1 LSWRA
6 VFAVL
11 AVATFAAA
19 LCVFLA
25 VPDMPPP
32 RKIAG
37 LRQQWAGT
45 ASVFR
50 SARFW
55 WIAPLVGIST
65 GSFMAI
71 QGLWS
76 VPWLM
81 EVDGYSRTVAAD
93 HLLLVGIVVLGAYF
107 ALASFATALGRR
119 GIGARHLFAAGFGL
133 HTLMLAVII
142 TGVLPS
148 TYLAWA
154 LYGMGTAVNVLG
166 FTVLTHGFPRELT
179 PRANTPLNLLLF
191 SCSFPTQWGIGIVV
205 DASRAA
211 FGTDIAGGLRI
222 AFILVL

>member
-1 LSWRA
+1 MPWAPLAGQTGSKIPGRERALIGAGVAVCLMAPLKAFATWYPAERHASLGGWIMVAGGIGALLSTAPLAAALSLLSWRA

-32 RKIAG
+32 QKIAG

-107 ALASFATALGRR
+107 ALASFAT
-119 GIGARHLFAAGFGL
+119 
-133 HTLMLAVII
+133 
-142 TGVLPS
+142 
-148 TYLAWA
+148 
-154 LYGMGTAVNVLG
+154 
-166 FTVLTHGFPRELT
+166 
-179 PRANTPLNLLLF
+179 
-191 SCSFPTQWGIGIVV
+191 
-205 DASRAA
+205 
-211 FGTDIAGGLRI
+211 
-222 AFILVL
+222 